1 MKRIGLILTALLL
14 ALLCACA
21 EQAERPTVYDVEY
34 EGRTYTVDLTEQ
46 TISYDGV
53 VCSFEIT
60 GESHSVFLV
69 TYPDGSTYW
78 QEEAGNKLE
87 SGWSDDYDAHRYV
100 SGDTLWTV
108 LGRSGGQEEESGGH
122 FLIGVVLLIG
132 GIYYTLPPRKGW
144 LESRGW
150 EERDEQSVK
159 MLLMTRRVIGA
170 ACAVAGVVLFFV

>member
-21 EQAERPTVYDVEY
+21 GQTERPTVYDVEY
-34 EGRTYTVDLTEQ
+34 EERTYTVDLVEQ
-46 TISYDGV
+46 TISYDDV

-60 GESHSVFLV
+60 GESYTVFLV

-78 QEEAGNKLE
+78 QEEVGNKLE
-87 SGWSDDYDAHRYV
+87 SGWSDDYDEHRYV
-100 SGDTLWTV
+100 PGSTLWAV
-108 LGRSGGQEEESGGH
+108 LGGSGGQEDETGGH
-122 FLIGVVLLIG
+122 FLIGVVFLIG
-132 GIYYTLPPRKGW
+132 GIYYALPPRKGW

-150 EERDEQSVK
+150 QDRDEESVK
-159 MLLMTRRVIGA
+159 TLLMTRRVLGA